1 MVRPVFVNRKFKR
14 KVRKCKAAARP
25 GVNLHDLFRCQR
37 GCKEMLGALK
47 FYIAVARVC
56 LFEI

>member
-1 MVRPVFVNRKFKR
+1 MAV
-14 KVRKCKAAARP
+14 RP
-25 GVNLHDLFRCQR
+25 GVNLHDLFWCQR

-47 FYIAVARVC
+47 IYITVARFW